1 MRAIRFDENPII
13 TPDSDPRIGENT
25 NGPSLVRVPDWV
37 PGRLGAYYLYFAHHA
52 GSFIRLAWAD
62 RLSGPWRVHTPGV
75 MDLEAAGFSGHIA
88 SPDVHVDHER
98 RRFAMYFHG
107 SPADYETGQASARAY
122 SADGLSFVRE
132 GGLIARPYLRVFRVR
147 GETYGIAIPGNL
159 YHSPDGERA
168 FEKGPLLFDPNA
180 RHFAVRVRDGWVD
193 AFHTI
198 RGDAPE
204 RILVS
209 RIVTDGDWMSWRAQP
224 AEEVLEPE
232 TDYEGADLPIAP
244 SVKGLARERV
254 RQLRDPCIYEE
265 EGRTYLVYSVA
276 GERGLAIAELVEGDA
291 DS

>member
-1 MRAIRFDENPII
+1 MQARRFDENPII
-13 TPDSDPRIGENT
+13 TPDSDPRIGENI
-25 NGPSLVRVPDWV
+25 NGPSLVRVPEWA

-52 GSFIRLAWAD
+52 GSFIRLACAD
-62 RLSGPWRVHTPGV
+62 RLAGPWRVHSAGV
-75 MDLEAAGFSGHIA
+75 MDLEAAGFTGHIA

-98 RRFAMYFHG
+98 RRFVMYFHG
-107 SPADYETGQASARAY
+107 APADYETGQASAVAY
-122 SADGLSFVRE
+122 STDGLSFARE
-132 GGLIARPYLRVFRVR
+132 GGLIARPYLRVFRIR

-159 YHSPDGERA
+159 YRSPDGGRA

-180 RHFAVRVRDGWVD
+180 RHFAVRVRDGRID

-209 RIVTDGDWMSWRAQP
+209 RIATDGDWMSWSAQSS
-224 AEEVLEPE
+224 EDVLEPE
-232 TDYEGADLPIAP
+232 KEYEGADLPIEP

-276 GERGLAIAELVEGDA
+276 GERGLAIAALLDDGEDT
-291 DS
+291 